1 MSVRGRL
8 ALVLSVL
15 LLGPAVAVERS
26 GTAVIPPAPISSEYP
41 LVTDIRVGGDDGQ
54 TRFVADISE
63 QIDIRAFTLANPYRV
78 VIDMP
83 QVTFKL
89 PPRVGEAK
97 RGLIKAYRFGLVMQG
112 GSRIVIDLVR
122 PARIEKSFVLAATN
136 DQPARLVLDLAAS
149 DRESFMR
156 RIALENRAAAD
167 LATRRTDR
175 NGSDTKPS
183 SDPRPLVVLDPGHG
197 GIDAGTTAGRGE
209 SEKTIVLE
217 FCLLLRDKIEKTG
230 KYRVAM
236 TRSDDSFVSLA
247 DRVQLARSRK
257 ASLFVS
263 VHADALRRGVAQGA
277 TVYTLSDRAS
287 DPAAAR
293 FAEEENRADVIA
305 GLDLS
310 SEPDDV
316 ADILIDLA
324 RRETKAFSVQFARGL
339 VNQLRNAAKLHRE
352 PLKSAGL
359 RVLRAPDVPS
369 VLVELGFVT
378 NKEDVKSLTSEIW
391 RARTAD
397 AVVQAVDAYFTTR
410 LAGGQN

>member
-1 MSVRGRL
+1 MSVRAGV
-8 ALVLSVL
+8 ALGLGLL
-15 LLGPAVAVERS
+15 LLGPAAAAERA
-26 GTAVIPPAPISSEYP
+26 GTSSEP
-41 LVTDIRVGGDDGQ
+41 PTRAGGEFPVASDIRIGGDDGQ
-54 TRFVADISE
+54 TRFVADIS
-63 QIDIRAFTLANPYRV
+63 QRIDIRAFTLANPYRA

-89 PPRVGEAK
+89 PPRAGETG

-122 PARIEKSFVLAATN
+122 PARIEKAFVLAATN
-136 DQPARLVLDLAAS
+136 DQPARLVVDLTAT
-149 DRESFMR
+149 DRESFLR
-156 RIALENRAAAD
+156 AIALASQAAD
-167 LATRRTDR
+167 LAARKAERTV
-175 NGSDTKPS
+175 GTKSS
-183 SDPRPLVVLDPGHG
+183 SDPRLLVVLDPGHG
-197 GIDAGTTAGRGE
+197 GIDAGTRAASGDL
-209 SEKTIVLE
+209 EKNIVLE
-217 FCLLLRDKIEKTG
+217 FCVQLRDKLEKAG

-236 TRSDDSFVSLA
+236 TRTDDTFVSL
-247 DRVQLARSRK
+247 DERVQLARSRK

-263 VHADALRRGVAQGA
+263 VHADALRRGEAHGA

-287 DPAAAR
+287 DAAAAR

-310 SEPDDV
+310 REPDDV

-339 VNQLRNAAKLHRE
+339 VSELRTAARLHRE

-359 RVLRAPDVPS
+359 KVLRAPDVPS

-397 AVVQAVDAYFTTR
+397 AVAQAIDAFFTTR
-410 LAGGQN
+410 LAGTGHE